1 MTDVKNSYPEKKVV
15 AFVAVPI
22 TMDKINATIKA
33 STASKEV
40 KAAAQVI
47 IRNET
52 GNGRSI
58 INGTNPVGCQADSGR
73 WASLWDSKIVAT
85 CLKKEGMTGK
95 LRRFVVFDSLST
107 GIAFL
112 IDRIE
117 HKGLFIGEKV
127 DSRYYKGNV
136 TTPEQL
142 AAAYWQEWVVG
153 EQTKPSEQFI
163 KDFISMYKQAILLF
177 S

>member
-1 MTDVKNSYPEKKVV
+1 MESVKNSYPEKKVV
-15 AFVAVPI
+15 DFIAVPI
-22 TMDKINATIKA
+22 SMDKINAAIKA

-58 INGTNPVGCQADSGR
+58 INSTNPAGFQADSGR
-73 WASLWDSKIVAT
+73 WASLWDNKIVAT
-85 CLKKEGMTGK
+85 CCKKEGMTGK
-95 LRRFVVFDSLST
+95 LRRFIVFDNLST

-112 IDRIE
+112 INRIE
-117 HKGLFIGEKV
+117 HKGLFIGEEV
-127 DSRYYKGNV
+127 DSKYYKGNV

-142 AAAYWQEWVVG
+142 SVSYWQEWVVG
-153 EQTKPSEQFI
+153 SQTKPSEQFV
-163 KDFISMYKQAILLF
+163 KDFVSMYKQAILLF